1 LRPKPQPKQ
10 PLASN
15 SADPREVW
23 NDYFSKRKPRP
34 HIVSETLLKLHTS
47 GNHEHVIAAIE
58 AALVNGQSQ
67 PWMYDVL
74 AMSLKLAKRP
84 SEDIERA
91 LLSRVDFTAGDVP
104 DMMLSAAY
112 LTRFEAYEQSL
123 HLYRQASQL
132 EPTRPEPYVLG
143 LKLARRQK
151 NYEAL
156 RWAVAGILTNAW
168 TKNRKELH
176 QNALDTAADAKRELI
191 AAGRQ
196 EEADAFAT
204 AVREASQRDL
214 VLKLSWAGL
223 GDLDLFV
230 EEPTGTVCSFENP
243 LSRGGGV
250 LVHDG
255 HGPSQKN
262 SYDEY
267 VCAKGVPG
275 SYRIR
280 VRHVWGVIAG
290 GRAILKVIRYQGTD
304 KEATQT
310 ISIPLDERE
319 KVVRLS
325 LTNGRR
331 TELADVAR
339 ERRILDRRRAH
350 GSLVQRVGG
359 LDAESQRLARKFDR
373 SRNTGKKAGAVGY
386 SSMISVLSEGATLSA
401 RAIVSG
407 DRRYVRLN
415 VSPVFSTLTDV
426 FTFSFQR

>member
-1 LRPKPQPKQ
+1 M
-10 PLASN
+10 AE
-15 SADPREVW
+15 A
-23 NDYFSKRKPRP
+23 
-34 HIVSETLLKLHTS
+34 LLKLHSS

-58 AALVNGQSQ
+58 AALVHGQSQ

-74 AMSLKLAKRP
+74 AMSLRLAKRP
-84 SEDIERA
+84 TEDIERA
-91 LLSRVDFTAGDVP
+91 LLSRVDFTAGDVH

-123 HLYRQASQL
+123 RLYRQASAL

-151 NYEAL
+151 DYNAL
-156 RWAVAGILTNAW
+156 RWAVAGTLTTVW
-168 TKNRKELH
+168 TNDRSDLH
-176 QNALDTAADAKRELI
+176 QNARDAAADARKELI

-196 EEADAFAT
+196 DEAAALDR

-243 LSRGGGV
+243 FSRGGGV

-262 SYDEY
+262 SYDQY

-304 KEATQT
+304 KETEQT
-310 ISIPLDERE
+310 IFDSA
-319 KVVRLS
+319 
-325 LTNGRR
+325 GR
-331 TELADVAR
+331 T
-339 ERRILDRRRAH
+339 
-350 GSLVQRVGG
+350 
-359 LDAESQRLARKFDR
+359 
-373 SRNTGKKAGAVGY
+373 
-386 SSMISVLSEGATLSA
+386 
-401 RAIVSG
+401 
-407 DRRYVRLN
+407 
-415 VSPVFSTLTDV
+415 
-426 FTFSFQR
+426 